1 MMRLG
6 QTKHRTDPGS
16 ALRRGAGRSRSGSEL
31 GDAVGT
37 FIRREDAE
45 RFVEDVRRDDP
56 EVASYLRIEERK
68 LEAGGAEL
76 RRGRGAEVAVGADA
90 VREQWFGG

>member
-16 ALRRGAGRSRSGSEL
+16 ALRRGAGRSQSGSEL

-45 RFVEDVRRDDP
+45 RFVEEVRRDDP
-56 EVASYLRIEERK
+56 EVASYLRIEERG
-68 LEAGGAEL
+68 LG
-76 RRGRGAEVAVGADA
+76 GRG
-90 VREQWFGG
+90 